1 MRKTKKT
8 ILVLLTVLLCIICS
22 QAMAQY
28 YRDGKEWKMYCDTC
42 EKVTKGWLTYR
53 DSVEYKYK
61 NCTKTPGC
69 VIKKVVERYDWH
81 CGNGDYGS
89 GAHGIDVEVRRYHA
103 SPSCPLGDVSINSA
117 SPIREVHRH

>member
-8 ILVLLTVLLCIICS
+8 VLVLLTVLLCIICS

-42 EKVTKGWLTYR
+42 NDTVIGTLKYR
-53 DSVEYKYK
+53 DSVVTKYK

-69 VIKKVVERYDWH
+69 VIKKVVERYDWN
-81 CGNGDYGS
+81 CKTCSYGT
-89 GAHGIDVEVRRYHA
+89 GANGIDVEVRRYHA